1 MRVGNNSTTT
11 PTLNNTTSPVN
22 NTLRGGKL
30 RDTELQHRWDKGDTA
45 LQRDIE
51 NLPDIKSELPDRIRR
66 LEATTTTLSNQRIL
80 DDLKT
85 F

>member
-1 MRVGNNSTTT
+1 M
-11 PTLNNTTSPVN
+11 N
-22 NTLRGGKL
+22 NTLHGGKL